1 VLLPCLCC
9 HPVVVNPVGI
19 IGAKNQGSGIA
30 GVVPGMPLIAFKVLG
45 RDGSGPLDGIYKGY
59 AEIISRQQKG
69 EKIIAINL
77 SLGSPVMDADSLA
90 VECDW
95 VKKLASYG
103 TTVVAA
109 AGEDGEGVLE
119 CTCRGR
125 VHAMAA
131 QQQSC
136 RKDMTAGASTQG
148 CTSLGGYVA
157 MHN

>member
-1 VLLPCLCC
+1 MVFLRPRSISLLCAGKLTAQLLLLLLPALPLNLLT
-9 HPVVVNPVGI
+9 HLGI
-19 IGAKNQGSGIA
+19 IGAKNNGVGVA

-59 AEIISRQQKG
+59 AEIIARQQKG

-77 SLGSPVMDADSLA
+77 SLGSPVMDADSLK

-109 AGEDGEGVLE
+109 AGEGEGG
-119 CTCRGR
+119 GR
-125 VHAMAA
+125 RMVVVV
-131 QQQSC
+131 
-136 RKDMTAGASTQG
+136 R
-148 CTSLGGYVA
+148 
-157 MHN
+157 